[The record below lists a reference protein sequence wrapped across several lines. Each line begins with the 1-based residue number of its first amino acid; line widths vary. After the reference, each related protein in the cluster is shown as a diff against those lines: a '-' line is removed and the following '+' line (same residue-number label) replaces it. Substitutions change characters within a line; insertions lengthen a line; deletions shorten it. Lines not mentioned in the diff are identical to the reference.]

1 MSGLQKILIF
11 SGLALFL
18 ILYLGFDTKS
28 PTHGQIEKDRAF
40 SGESADISVLL
51 RDAKESTSP
60 ELLSRIV
67 ALEEELEKKTP
78 DSVRVEFL
86 KQLSGAWYDARRADL
101 AGVYA
106 EEVAKMGE
114 DDEAWAIAATT
125 YALGSRQAKEEKVQ
139 KFCQGRVVKAFENA
153 ISLAPKNV
161 KHKVNLALTYV
172 ERPPEGNPMKGVLM
186 LIDLNKKS
194 PDDPMVLFHLG
205 RLAIQT
211 GQYEK
216 AVERLK
222 RVIEIEPDHLNAHC
236 LLAQALKESG
246 NLQEAVASEDKCAAL
261 RKR

>member
-1 MSGLQKILIF
+1 MSGLQRILIF
-11 SGLALFL
+11 SALSLFL
-18 ILYLGFDTKS
+18 VLYFGFDTKS
-28 PTHGQIEKDRAF
+28 PKHSQIEKDRKL

-51 RDAKESTSP
+51 RDAKESIP
-60 ELLSRIV
+60 PDLLSRIV
-67 ALEEELEKKTP
+67 VLEERLEDRSAE
-78 DSVRVEFL
+78 DSVRIELL
-86 KQLSGAWYDARRADL
+86 KQLSGTWYDARRADL

-106 EEVAKMGE
+106 EEIAKLNE

-125 YALGSRQAKEEKVQ
+125 YALGARQAKEEKVK

-153 ISLAPKNV
+153 ISLAPTTV

-172 ERPPEGNPMKGVLM
+172 ERPPESNPMKGVLM
-186 LIDLNKKS
+186 LIDLNKKN

-216 AVERLK
+216 AVGRLK
-222 RVIEIEPDHLNAHC
+222 RVIEIEPDHINAHC

-246 NLQEAVASEDKCAAL
+246 DLQQAAVFEEKCAVL
-261 RKR
+261 KK